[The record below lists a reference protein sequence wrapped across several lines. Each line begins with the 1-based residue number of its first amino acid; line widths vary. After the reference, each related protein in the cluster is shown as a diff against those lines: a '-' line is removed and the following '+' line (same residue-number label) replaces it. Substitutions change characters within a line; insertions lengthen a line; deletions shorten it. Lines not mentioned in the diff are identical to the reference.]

1 MLHCTHCNVPILLH
15 PLYRAGTAASAAC
28 SSPELRCGSGPRR
41 EALPYCFYK
50 SPRPMLAAT
59 EMSPSSH
66 PEVPTGAMDRHR
78 YRGQRV
84 LTGEARVVSGP
95 WSRGQRV
102 LLPRTPFPLQRALVM
117 GMAGRGLPVPW
128 GRGRGQ
134 EQDWGKGWWPAMA
147 AGTPLPPPAGRAVR
161 SARGGAA
168 GRYRVLISR
177 RHSRCSS
184 SPLFGGS
191 TLPTLPSSWSSSS
204 SRG

>member
-1 MLHCTHCNVPILLH
+1 MLHCTHCTVPVVLY
-15 PLYRAGTAASAAC
+15 PLYCAGTAASAAC

-41 EALPYCFYK
+41 AAPPYCFYK

-117 GMAGRGLPVPW
+117 GMAGRGLPVLRGW
-128 GRGRGQ
+128 GRGP
-134 EQDWGKGWWPAMA
+134 EPAMA
-147 AGTPLPPPAGRAVR
+147 AGTPLFPPAGRAMR
-161 SARGGAA
+161 ATARGRAVRQG
-168 GRYRVLISR
+168 GGCRNRYRALPC
-177 RHSRCSS
+177 RHCRCSS
-184 SPLFGGS
+184 SPLFGGC
-191 TLPTLPSSWSSSS
+191 TLPTRPSSWSSSS